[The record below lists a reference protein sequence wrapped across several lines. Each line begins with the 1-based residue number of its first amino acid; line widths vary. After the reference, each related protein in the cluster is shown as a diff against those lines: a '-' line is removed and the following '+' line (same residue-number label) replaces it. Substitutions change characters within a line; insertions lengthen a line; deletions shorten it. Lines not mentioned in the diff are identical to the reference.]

1 MSFTDPSRIK
11 GVNTNQKMN
20 KSKSP
25 LRQTKFKHLENT
37 SRGKIDKN
45 NSNNDEYQLLKQ
57 SIKDEILNEI

>member
-11 GVNTNQKMN
+11 GVNTNLKIN

-37 SRGKIDKN
+37 QRGINFN
-45 NSNNDEYQLLKQ
+45 NSNNDEYLLLKE
-57 SIKDEILNEI
+57 SIKNEILNEI